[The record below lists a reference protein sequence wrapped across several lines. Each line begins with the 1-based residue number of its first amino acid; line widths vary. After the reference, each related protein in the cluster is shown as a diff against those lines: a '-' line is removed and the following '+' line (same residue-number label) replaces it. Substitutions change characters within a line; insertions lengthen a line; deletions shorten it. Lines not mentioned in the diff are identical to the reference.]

1 MQLSISIF
9 HVLMPLA
16 VATYLGWQVIGYCLR
31 EPFPWANLAVSL
43 KLVKRMKDG
52 SQAWGMPRPISSIS
66 LSGSTLIKTDLKNI
80 FPNLALPSF
89 HPAKK
94 NIFTVT
100 LLILWQLS
108 FSEREKTVFRYKI
121 NRKTNRLLYSLE
133 KPLERRQ
140 MHRNLIFL

>member
-1 MQLSISIF
+1 
-9 HVLMPLA
+9 
-16 VATYLGWQVIGYCLR
+16 
-31 EPFPWANLAVSL
+31 
-43 KLVKRMKDG
+43 
-52 SQAWGMPRPISSIS
+52 MPRPISSIS

-100 LLILWQLS
+100 LLIPWQLS
-108 FSEREKTVFRYKI
+108 FYEREKTVFRYKI
-121 NRKTNRLLYSLE
+121 NRKTNRLLYSLG
-133 KPLERRQ
+133 KSLERRQ